1 MMMKKMIAVGTLL
14 FFLVP
19 VLVAQQVGASPD
31 YIKALTAQW
40 KGERFEDGR
49 PKVSDNLLARLK
61 NVSMEQ
67 AWGYLRS
74 QKYNNQFESNWELI
88 MYPDQVM
95 VGRAVTAQYMPARP
109 DLIDQIKQQGAKE
122 GRSAQGGTNT
132 WPIDVLTEGDVYVA
146 DSYGK
151 VIDGTLIGDMLGN
164 TIYTNSKNGVIFWG
178 AVRDMDGLSQ
188 IKGFNVWAK
197 GQDPS
202 YIMEMTLATINAPI
216 RIGRAT
222 VLPGDA
228 VLANK
233 YGTIFIPSHLVEELV
248 ISSEFTALR
257 DRFGA
262 QRLNEK
268 KYLSGQIDS
277 KWTDEI
283 KNDFINWLKNLSGE
297 ELPMSREELDAYL
310 KNRDFY

>member
-1 MMMKKMIAVGTLL
+1 MKKIILSYLAFV
-14 FFLVP
+14 FFVST
-19 VLVAQQVGASPD
+19 VFAQQVGSSPE
-31 YIKALTAQW
+31 YITALTSQW
-40 KGERFEDGR
+40 KGERYPDGR
-49 PKVSDNLLARLK
+49 PKIPDNLLERLK
-61 NVSMEQ
+61 KISMEQ

-74 QKYNNQFESNWELI
+74 QKYNNQFEANWELI

-109 DLIDQIKQQGAKE
+109 DLVEQIKQQGLKE
-122 GRSAQGGTNT
+122 KRSTQGGTNT
-132 WPIDVLTEGDVYVA
+132 WPIDVLVPGDVYVA

-151 VIDGTLIGDMLGN
+151 IIDGTLIGDMLGN

-202 YIMEMTLATINAPI
+202 YTMEMTLTTINAPI

-233 YGTIFIPSHLVEELV
+233 YGTIFIPSHLVEDLV
-248 ISSEFTALR
+248 ISSEFTMLR
-257 DRFGA
+257 DAFGA
-262 QRLNEK
+262 QRLREK

-277 KWTDEI
+277 KWTDDI
-283 KNDFINWLKNLSGE
+283 KNDFINWLKNLSGD

>member
-1 MMMKKMIAVGTLL
+1 MNKKIIA
-14 FFLVP
+14 FFLMLFAFAYGVHG
-19 VLVAQQVGASPD
+19 QQVGSTPE
-31 YIKALTAQW
+31 YIKALTSEW
-40 KGERFEDGR
+40 KGERFPDGR
-49 PKVSDNLLARLK
+49 PKIPDNLLERLK
-61 NVSMEQ
+61 NISMEQ
-67 AWGYLRS
+67 AWGYLRNK
-74 QKYNNQFESNWELI
+74 KYNNQFESDWKVI

-95 VGRAVTAQYMPARP
+95 VGRAVTAQFMPSRP
-109 DLIDQIKQQGAKE
+109 DLLAQIKEQGKKE
-122 GRSAQGGTNT
+122 GRSQQGGNNT
-132 WPIDVLTEGDVYVA
+132 WPIDVLKPGDVYVA

-164 TIYTNSKNGVIFWG
+164 TIYANSHNGVIFWG

-188 IKGFNVWAK
+188 IKGFNVWSQ

-202 YIMEMTLATINAPI
+202 YIMEMTLSTINAPI

-228 VLANK
+228 ILANK
-233 YGTIFIPSHLVEELV
+233 YGTIFIPAHLVEDLV

-262 QRLNEK
+262 QRLKEK

-277 KWTDEI
+277 QWSDEI
-283 KNDFINWLKNLSGE
+283 KKDFIGWLEQLSGDQ
-297 ELPMSREELDAYL
+297 LPMSREELDAYL
-310 KNRDFY
+310 KNRNFY

>member
-1 MMMKKMIAVGTLL
+1 MKRLITLYLVLFVIAHKVN
-14 FFLVP
+14 
-19 VLVAQQVGASPD
+19 AQQVGSSAE
-31 YIKALTAQW
+31 YIKALTSQW
-40 KGERFEDGR
+40 KGERFPDGR
-49 PKVSDNLLARLK
+49 PKIADNLLERLK
-61 NVSMEQ
+61 KISMEQ

-74 QKYNNQFESNWELI
+74 QKYNNQFESNWDLI

-132 WPIDVLTEGDVYVA
+132 WPIDVLTPGDVYVA

-151 VIDGTLIGDMLGN
+151 VVDGTLIGDMLGN

-188 IKGFNVWAK
+188 IEGFNVWAK

-202 YIMEMTLATINAPI
+202 YIMEMTLSTINAPI

-233 YGTIFIPSHLVEELV
+233 YGTIFIPSHLVEDLV
-248 ISSEFTALR
+248 MSSEFTMLR
-257 DRFGA
+257 DKFGA
-262 QRLNEK
+262 QRLKEK

-277 KWTDEI
+277 KWSDEI
-283 KNDFINWLKNLSGE
+283 RNDFIGWLKNLSGK
-297 ELPMSREELDAYL
+297 ELPMSREELDTYL

>member
-1 MMMKKMIAVGTLL
+1 MMKAIATLL
-14 FFLVP
+14 LFLVA
-19 VLVAQQVGASPD
+19 VQGVKSQQVGSSVE
-31 YIKALTAQW
+31 YIKALTPQW
-40 KGERFEDGR
+40 KGERLPDGR
-49 PKVSDNLLARLK
+49 PKIPDNLLERLK
-61 NVSMEQ
+61 KISMEQ

-109 DLIDQIKQQGAKE
+109 DLLEQIKAQGLKE
-122 GRSAQGGTNT
+122 GRSTQGGNNT
-132 WPIDVLTEGDVYVA
+132 WPIDVLTSNDVYVA

-151 VIDGTLIGDMLGN
+151 IVDGTLIGDMLGN

-178 AVRDMDGLSQ
+178 SVRDMDGLSQ
-188 IKGFNVWAK
+188 IEGFNVWAK

-202 YIMEMTLATINAPI
+202 YIMEMTLTTINAPI

-248 ISSEFTALR
+248 LSSEFTMLR
-257 DRFGA
+257 DAFGA
-262 QRLNEK
+262 QRLREK

-277 KWTDEI
+277 KWTDDI
-283 KNDFINWLKNLSGE
+283 KNDFIQWLADLPGE

>member
-1 MMMKKMIAVGTLL
+1 MNKRIVA
-14 FFLVP
+14 FFLMLFALAYGVHG
-19 VLVAQQVGASPD
+19 QQVGSSPE
-31 YIKALTAQW
+31 YIKALTAEW
-40 KGERFEDGR
+40 KGERFPDGR
-49 PKVSDNLLARLK
+49 PKVPDNFLERLK
-61 NVSMEQ
+61 KISMEQ

-74 QKYNNQFESNWELI
+74 KKYNNQFESNWELI

-95 VGRAVTAQYMPARP
+95 VGRAVTAQYIPARP
-109 DLIDQIKQQGAKE
+109 DLLAQIKQQGQKE
-122 GRSAQGGTNT
+122 GRSQQGGNNT
-132 WPIDVLTEGDVYVA
+132 WPIDVLTPGDVYVA

-151 VIDGTLIGDMLGN
+151 VVDGTLIGDMLGN
-164 TIYTNSKNGVIFWG
+164 TIYANSKNGVIFWG
-178 AVRDMDGLSQ
+178 GVRDMDGLTQ

-202 YIMEMTLATINAPI
+202 YIMDMTLSTINAPI

-228 VLANK
+228 ILANK
-233 YGTIFIPSHLVEELV
+233 YGTIFIPAHLVEDLV

-257 DRFGA
+257 DNFGA
-262 QRLNEK
+262 QRLKEK

-277 KWTDEI
+277 QWTDDI
-283 KNDFINWLKNLSGE
+283 KKDFIGWLKNLSGD

-310 KNRDFY
+310 KNRNFY

>member
-1 MMMKKMIAVGTLL
+1 MKVIVT
-14 FFLVP
+14 FFLVLFFVAP
-19 VLVAQQVGASPD
+19 KTNAQQVGSSAA
-31 YIKALTAQW
+31 YIKALTPQW
-40 KGERFEDGR
+40 KGERSEDGR
-49 PKVSDNLLARLK
+49 PKIPDDLLLRLK

-74 QKYNNQFESNWELI
+74 QKYNNQFESNWDVI
-88 MYPDQVM
+88 MYRDQVM

-109 DLIDQIKQQGAKE
+109 DLVDQIKQQGAKE
-122 GRSAQGGTNT
+122 GRSLQGGTNT
-132 WPIDVLTEGDVYVA
+132 WPIDVLTPGDVYVA

-151 VIDGTLIGDMLGN
+151 VVDGTLIGDMLGN

-188 IKGFNVWAK
+188 IEGFNVWAK

-202 YIMEMTLATINAPI
+202 YIMEMTLSTINAPI
-216 RIGRAT
+216 RIGRAS

-233 YGTIFIPSHLVEELV
+233 YGTIFIPAHMVEELV
-248 ISSEFTALR
+248 LSSEFTMLR
-257 DRFGA
+257 DKFGA
-262 QRLNEK
+262 QRLKEK

-277 KWTDEI
+277 KWSDDI
-283 KNDFINWLKNLSGE
+283 KNDFIGWLKDLSGE

-310 KNRDFY
+310 KNRAFY

>member
-1 MMMKKMIAVGTLL
+1 MKVIVTFFLAL
-14 FFLVP
+14 FFIAP
-19 VLVAQQVGASPD
+19 KTNAQQVGSSAA
-31 YIKALTAQW
+31 YIKALTPQW
-40 KGERFEDGR
+40 KGERSEDGR
-49 PKVSDNLLARLK
+49 PKIPDDLLLRLK

-74 QKYNNQFESNWELI
+74 QKYNNQFESNWDVI
-88 MYPDQVM
+88 MYRDQVM

-109 DLIDQIKQQGAKE
+109 DLVEQIKQQGEKE
-122 GRSAQGGTNT
+122 GRSVQGGTNT
-132 WPIDVLTEGDVYVA
+132 WPIDVLTPGDVYVA

-151 VIDGTLIGDMLGN
+151 VVDGTLIGDMLGN

-202 YIMEMTLATINAPI
+202 YIMEMTLSTINAPI
-216 RIGRAT
+216 RIGRAS

-233 YGTIFIPSHLVEELV
+233 YGTIFIPAHMVEELV
-248 ISSEFTALR
+248 LSSEFTMLR
-257 DRFGA
+257 DQFGA
-262 QRLNEK
+262 QRLKEK

-277 KWTDEI
+277 KWSDEI
-283 KNDFINWLKNLSGE
+283 KNDFIGWLKDLSGE

-310 KNRDFY
+310 KNRAFY

>member
-1 MMMKKMIAVGTLL
+1 MMMKAIATLL
-14 FFLVP
+14 LFLVA
-19 VLVAQQVGASPD
+19 VQGVKSQQVGSSVE
-31 YIKALTAQW
+31 YIKALTPQW
-40 KGERFEDGR
+40 KGERLPDGR
-49 PKVSDNLLARLK
+49 PKIPDNLLERLK
-61 NVSMEQ
+61 KISMEQ

-109 DLIDQIKQQGAKE
+109 DLLEQIKAQGLKE
-122 GRSAQGGTNT
+122 GRSTQGGNNT
-132 WPIDVLTEGDVYVA
+132 WPIDVLTSNDVYVA

-151 VIDGTLIGDMLGN
+151 IVDGTLIGDMLGN

-178 AVRDMDGLSQ
+178 SVRDMDGLSQ
-188 IKGFNVWAK
+188 IEGFNVWAK

-202 YIMEMTLATINAPI
+202 YIMEMTLTTINAPI

-248 ISSEFTALR
+248 LSSEFTMLR
-257 DRFGA
+257 DAFGA
-262 QRLNEK
+262 QRLREK

-277 KWTDEI
+277 KWTDDI
-283 KNDFINWLKNLSGE
+283 KNDFIQWLADLPGE